1 MQELKTIRLLGAAG
15 RKFGRSFTLAVRSPA
30 EAVRALGALI
40 PEFHGWILDQH
51 KRGVAWKVITDRSE
65 GIGEDELSRE
75 TGVSQIILAPVI
87 VGAGGGRGFSI
98 GKIIAG
104 VALVAVSLFVPAAA
118 IGLKSMF
125 AVGMIGAGLAL
136 SGTADLLTPTP
147 QLRGPKA
154 TSGSGVATSRVTGVE
169 INKGAD
175 LESNLFSR
183 DQGTGAQ
190 GEAVPVLYGRRRVAG
205 PRLISF
211 ELRNMPSERDIS
223 TNGTLGLAGYVNQTD
238 LT

>member
-15 RKFGRSFTLAVRSPA
+15 RKFGRSFQLAVHSPA
-30 EAVRALGALI
+30 EAIRALGALI

-51 KRGVAWKVITDRSE
+51 SRGVAWKVVTDRSE
-65 GIGEDELSRE
+65 GLSEDELKRE
-75 TGVSQIILAPVI
+75 TGVDQIIFAPVI
-87 VGAGGGRGFSI
+87 VGAGGISSGV

-104 VALVAVSLFVPAAA
+104 VALIAVAVFVPAAA

-169 INKGAD
+169 VSKAAD

-190 GEAVPVLYGRRRVAG
+190 GEAVPLVYGRRRVAA

-223 TNGTLGLAGYVNQTD
+223 TGGTLGLVGYVNQTE

>member
-1 MQELKTIRLLGAAG
+1 MIA
-15 RKFGRSFTLAVRSPA
+15 
-30 EAVRALGALI
+30 
-40 PEFHGWILDQH
+40 
-51 KRGVAWKVITDRSE
+51 
-65 GIGEDELSRE
+65 
-75 TGVSQIILAPVI
+75 
-87 VGAGGGRGFSI
+87 GAGGVEALV

-104 VALVAVSLFVPAAA
+104 VALIAVAVFVPAAA

-190 GEAVPVLYGRRRVAG
+190 GEAVPWLWPPPGCSAALDLV
-205 PRLISF
+205 

-223 TNGTLGLAGYVNQTD
+223 TAPWAGGLREPDRSDMTESKLIFGAGGGGGGSARSGGGGNTPTPSSTAPTTSPVYNPTYTADDPGLRSTSFAQLQFLVCEGEIYGPD
-238 LT
+238 G